1 MANPMDDEQ
10 QALERLAAG
19 DPGAVDELLNAHLPD
34 LRTFVRLRAGPFLR
48 DYESSSDLVQSVCR
62 EILTQ
67 RERFQYPGEEGFRRW
82 LYTTVV
88 RKISKRA
95 DHHRA
100 QCRDV
105 GRNVPLAEES
115 KGGSLLDSYR
125 RFASPSA
132 DMQAGEEIKRIEEA
146 FDQLPDD
153 YREVVTLARIAGL
166 PHKEIAERMGRSEGS
181 VRMLLFR
188 ALERLSELLD

>member
-1 MANPMDDEQ
+1 MSSMKDEQ
-10 QALERLAAG
+10 QTLQRLADG
-19 DPGAVDELLNAHLPD
+19 DAGAVDELLNAHLPD

-48 DYESSSDLVQSVCR
+48 NYESSSDLVQSVCR

-67 RERFQYPGEEGFRRW
+67 RERFQYPGREGFRRW
-82 LYTTVV
+82 LYTTVM

-95 DHHRA
+95 EHHRA

-105 GRNVPLAEES
+105 QRNVPLGEDGD
-115 KGGSLLDSYR
+115 GGALLDSYR
-125 RFASPSA
+125 RFCSPSA
-132 DMQAGEEIKRIEEA
+132 GMQAGEEIARIEAA
-146 FDQLPDD
+146 FDRLPDD

-166 PHKEIAERMGRSEGS
+166 PHKEIATRMGRSEGS

-188 ALERLSELLD
+188 ALEQLSEILE